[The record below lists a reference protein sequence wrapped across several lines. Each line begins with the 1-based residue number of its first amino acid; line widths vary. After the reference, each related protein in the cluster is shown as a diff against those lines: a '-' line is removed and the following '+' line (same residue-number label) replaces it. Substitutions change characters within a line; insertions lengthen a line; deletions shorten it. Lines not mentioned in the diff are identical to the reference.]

1 MAKILGWSEQPLIFL
16 LRPFVKPVW
25 WVIDNVIPDWVIG
38 FVSDTFFWR
47 LLVLALVVERWV
59 I

>member
-1 MAKILGWSEQPLIFL
+1 MAKILGWSEQALIFL

-25 WVIDNVIPDWVIG
+25 WVIDNVIPDWVIA

-47 LLVLALVVERWV
+47 LLVLALVVDRWV